1 MKKCCYPNCK
11 EDATSTWALV
21 PLCIHHHKSIEDET
35 NRYYTEDKAQ
45 RIPYKA
51 RENYMA
57 SAKQTPFKTKGVQL

>member
-11 EDATSTWALV
+11 DDATSTWALV

-35 NRYYTEDKAQ
+35 DRYYTEDKAQ
-45 RIPYKA
+45 RIPYKS

-57 SAKQTPFKTKGVQL
+57 IAKQTPFKTKGAQL